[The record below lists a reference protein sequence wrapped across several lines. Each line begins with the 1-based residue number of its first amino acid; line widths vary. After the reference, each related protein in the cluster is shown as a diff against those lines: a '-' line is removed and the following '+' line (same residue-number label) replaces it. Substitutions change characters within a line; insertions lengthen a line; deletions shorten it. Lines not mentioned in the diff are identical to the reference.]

1 MKNKKTFLLIT
12 LGVAL
17 LMIGF
22 FCLAQGPA
30 NNPLSLTVAPIILI
44 FAYLIVIPIGILWGS
59 KDSKTKGDQLSWF
72 RAAALQAAGQ
82 RFESV
87 IAHTYFL
94 GWQLN
99 LVRAPACH
107 AGGCEFKP
115 RLSRKESSFQ
125 RALFLYT
132 TFFCLKSIKNTSII
146 SEKG

>member
-30 NNPLSLTVAPIILI
+30 NNPISLTVAPIILV

-87 IAHTYFL
+87 IAHTNFWGGSSIWLEHRPVTPEVASSSLVYPVKSPLFRGFFFYIPFFL
-94 GWQLN
+94 Q
-99 LVRAPACH
+99 
-107 AGGCEFKP
+107 K
-115 RLSRKESSFQ
+115 
-125 RALFLYT
+125 
-132 TFFCLKSIKNTSII
+132 I
-146 SEKG
+146 SKKRVSTLWKIL